1 MITLAAADTLAGV
14 ASAATQVTST
24 VFGMEYSVAA
34 GEVYK
39 VLDQRQL
46 AAAAATIYTVPA
58 STTAFIKTITAVNN
72 DSVARTAQY
81 FRGGT
86 AAANA
91 ITGLVSIPPSGWAVW
106 EDGAGWTVYDASG
119 QKQVSVGSGRYLRT
133 RVFTSGTSFTVTGDA
148 NSIFCRL
155 QAPGGGGGNC
165 TTAATNAAAAGG
177 GASGGYAEKTFS
189 VVPGATVTYTVPAGG
204 ASVTAG
210 ADATVVYGGVTVTA
224 KGGPAGVVAAVVA
237 APTTILG
244 GAAPAVSTN
253 GDVNGSGQ
261 PGSPGVNLAAAQAV
275 SGNGGSSL
283 FGGGGVGRKT
293 QGAGNAA
300 VGYGS
305 GGGGGCILSGGAAV
319 AGGAGS
325 AGILIVNEFS

>member
-1 MITLAAADTLAGV
+1 MITLAAADTLAAG
-14 ASAATQVTST
+14 ASAATEVTST
-24 VFGMEYSVAA
+24 VFGMTLNA
-34 GEVYK
+34 GTEAYL

-46 AAAAATIYTVPA
+46 AAAPATIYTVA
-58 STTAFIKTITAVNN
+58 GATQAFIKSIVVVNMGVVN
-72 DSVARTAQY
+72 RTFQF

-91 ITGLVSIPPSGWAVW
+91 ITPIFTLVPSGMAVY
-106 EDGAGWTVYDASG
+106 EDGYGWSIYDATG
-119 QKQVSVGSGRYLRT
+119 KLQVSTGSGRYLRT
-133 RVFTSGTSFTVTGDA
+133 RVFTSGTSFVVSADA
-148 NSIFCRL
+148 SSIFCRL
-155 QAPGGGGGNC
+155 LAPGGGGGNC

-177 GASGGYAEKTFS
+177 GASGGYAEKTFA
-189 VVPGATVTYTVPAGG
+189 VTPGATVTYTVPAGG

-210 ADATVVYGGVTVTA
+210 ADATVVSGGVTVTA

-244 GAAPAVSTN
+244 GAAPAISTN
-253 GDVNGSGQ
+253 GDLNGSGA
-261 PGSPGVNLAAAQAV
+261 PGGIGVNLAAAQAA

-325 AGILIVNEFS
+325 AGLLIVDEFS

>member
-1 MITLAAADTLAGV
+1 MIILAANETLAAG
-14 ASAATQVTST
+14 ASAATIVTSSIFGKT
-24 VFGMEYSVAA
+24 VNGAVETYGM
-34 GEVYK
+34 
-39 VLDQRQL
+39 LDQRQL
-46 AAAAATIYTVPA
+46 AAAPATIYTAPA
-58 STTAFIKTITAVNN
+58 TGPAFIKTITVVNN
-72 DSVARTAQY
+72 DSVVRTAQY

-91 ITGLVSIPPSGWAVW
+91 ISQVLSIPIGGLAIY
-106 EDGAGWTVYDASG
+106 EDGAGWTVYDAAG
-119 QKQVSVGSGRYLRT
+119 IKQLGAMPGRYLRT
-133 RVFTSGTSFTVTGDA
+133 RAFTSGTSFTVSADA
-148 NSIFCRL
+148 SSIFCRL

-177 GASGGYAEKTFS
+177 GASGGYAEKTFT

-210 ADATVVYGGVTVTA
+210 ADATVVSGGVTVTA

-244 GAAPAVSTN
+244 GAAPAISTN
-253 GDVNGSGQ
+253 GDLNGSGA
-261 PGSPGVNLAAAQAV
+261 PGGTGVNLAAAQAA
-275 SGNGGSSL
+275 SGSGGSSL
-283 FGGGGVGRKT
+283 FGGGGVSRKT

-325 AGILIVNEFS
+325 AGILIVDEFS